1 MSIIKKL
8 RKKIDRVDQNLL
20 KILAKRFK
28 ITQKIGIYKKKKKFT
43 VLDKRRE
50 KGIFRKRKILAKKLN
65 LDSLLVE
72 KIFKLIIKKV
82 KENHRKIKNLK
93 K

>member
-8 RKKIDRVDQNLL
+8 QKKIDRVDQNLL